1 MNPAGTALRVSL
13 HFRRIHLGR
22 LLPVVA
28 CMCTVFA
35 TLTAV
40 TFGMGIGANATP
52 AEIRALNLWMA
63 SFSLLGVAAGI
74 FLMRAGQ
81 PGYAAGVAFLPAV
94 IVLIVGVVAVSK

>member
-81 PGYAAGVAFLPAV
+81 PGYAAFLPAV